1 MKKISIMYESI
12 DHKLVWNMA
21 FLPAIILVIIN
32 DTNVR
37 KMTANNRL
45 IVEED
50 DWNFYYEEV
59 KKSTVFRR
67 SSR

>member
-1 MKKISIMYESI
+1 MYESI

-32 DTNVR
+32 DANVR

-45 IVEED
+45 LVEEN
-50 DWNFYYEEV
+50 DWNFCYEKV
-59 KKSTVFRR
+59 
-67 SSR
+67 